1 MVKSRQCMIWSILM
15 LTMQMEAIN
24 LLQIKISPLRENEN
38 ILDERLR
45 VILNVYLRNTC
56 KISFII

>member
-1 MVKSRQCMIWSILM
+1 M

>member
-1 MVKSRQCMIWSILM
+1 
-15 LTMQMEAIN
+15 MEALN
-24 LLQIKISPLRENEN
+24 LLQIKISPLLENEN

-56 KISFII
+56 KISFIRASALVSTVKIKFLCHIIN